1 MLINEMLGR
10 FHDVYVCHITIIYMF
25 RQLYRNKAERREWC
39 GAGIRIDI
47 ETNGIGLRVQL
58 KTQTSMTS

>member
-47 ETNGIGLRVQL
+47 ETNGIGLRV
-58 KTQTSMTS
+58 S